1 MSTRGAGSSDHVPYK
16 PTEQEVEVAGPF
28 PETCYFPDRWQRVE
42 APWISLKDGW
52 WHCDACK
59 KFAAQT
65 HQPTKA
71 HEKEVM
77 KWLEKEGWSPMK
89 AEAIWNSVK
98 INPEYLGDPPADGAA
113 AAAAADG
120 DPSAPLEKKA
130 KLKSRAAAR
139 EEHSDRSSAGDRW
152 PSWDAVQAQAAAALP
167 GEKFFQ
173 YIAETFEAKKML
185 EKLDGNSAEIGNMAE
200 KVKQLGEKL
209 DEVKE
214 KLQTEA
220 DDVSTGM
227 NAVKPLRQQFEE
239 LKSEVH
245 KVQENVKAEMADVKG
260 VMRDATAAM
269 KRQTEV
275 WEKLIVQDHMPPAHI
290 VAAGAAAAPAPPGL
304 AAEAPAGAPAAA
316 AASEDAAPK

>member
-1 MSTRGAGSSDHVPYK
+1 MSTRY
-16 PTEQEVEVAGPF
+16 TEQEVEQAGAF
-28 PETCYFPDRWQRVE
+28 PETCVLNEGTRVE

-52 WHCDACK
+52 WYCDACR
-59 KFAAQT
+59 KFAHPT
-65 HQPTKA
+65 HQLHKDHKKYVMHWLGTNNWPT
-71 HEKEVM
+71 
-77 KWLEKEGWSPMK
+77 K
-89 AEAIWNSVK
+89 AEAIWNSVE
-98 INPEYLGDPPADGAA
+98 INPKFQDDPPADGPA
-113 AAAAADG
+113 AAAAAD
-120 DPSAPLEKKA
+120 DVPSAPKKA
-130 KLKSRAAAR
+130 KLKSREATR
-139 EEHSDRSSAGDRW
+139 EQHSAGSSAGEQW
-152 PSWDAVQAQAAAALP
+152 PSWDVVQARAAAALP
-167 GEKFFQ
+167 GEQFFQ
-173 YIAETFEAKKML
+173 HIADTFEAKKML

-200 KVKQLGEKL
+200 KVKKLGEKL

-269 KRQTEV
+269 KHQTEV
-275 WEKLIVQDHMPPAHI
+275 WEKLIVQHHMPPAHI

-316 AASEDAAPK
+316 AASEDATPK